1 MGFASPYPSSFARPI
16 LQVVAPGPFSS
27 VPAGAPESGSRRGDE
42 RGGFFFVG
50 CAAMFPPVRQDGA
63 RCTRRFGRG
72 VRSGELALPRAAILE
87 DRQHPVCPLFSV
99 RKIPTWRG
107 GETGGWVERGT
118 QAHRSQALPGQR
130 RRGNDPEGGER
141 ARASPRLQGRWQGSS
156 LEALRWRALPGRCR
170 QCSGG
175 EGRGDGLRQMG
186 FASLYPSYVLYGSG
200 GGKRLSPSLD
210 NSA

>member
-1 MGFASPYPSSFARPI
+1 VGLVAATR
-16 LQVVAPGPFSS
+16 VVAFFSWD
-27 VPAGAPESGSRRGDE
+27 APRCSRRCG
-42 RGGFFFVG
+42 RTG
-50 CAAMFPPVRQDGA
+50 PVA
-63 RCTRRFGRG
+63 RVDLAEGSAPASS
-72 VRSGELALPRAAILE
+72 RSPRAAILE
-87 DRQHPVCPLFSV
+87 DRKHPVCPLFSV